1 MKPVLKLFAG
11 LMMLVTAVA
20 SAEVRIV
27 IDQGVDTARPIAV
40 VPFKWTG
47 SGNPPD
53 NVAEIVAADLR
64 NSGKFNPIPPARMPQ
79 QPSSTSEVNPALWS
93 VMGIDAIVVG
103 QVQAGADGNYLI
115 SYQLVDTAGSPGT
128 VLETNQYRVT
138 KQWIRY
144 AAHTISDMVFERLT
158 GIKGAFR
165 TRIAY
170 VVQTNG
176 GRYPYELR
184 VSDYDGFNQFVVHR
198 SPEPIMSPAWTKDGR
213 KLAYVTFENRRSQ
226 LMMQDLSTSQRKV
239 LTSFP
244 RHNGAPSFSPD
255 GTKMAFALSKDGS
268 LKLYVMDLAS
278 GQIRRV
284 TEGRF
289 NDTEPSWYPDS
300 QSIAFTSDR
309 GGRPQIYKLN
319 LASGAVERLTWEGA
333 QNQNGEISPDGK
345 ALYMVSSAGSGQ
357 HIAKQDLDTGSVE
370 VLTNTFLDETPSV
383 SPNGIM
389 LIYGSTQ
396 GLGRVLNL
404 VSTDGRFKARVPA
417 TDGQVKF
424 PAWSPYL

>member
-1 MKPVLKLFAG
+1 
-11 LMMLVTAVA
+11 
-20 SAEVRIV
+20 
-27 IDQGVDTARPIAV
+27 
-40 VPFKWTG
+40 
-47 SGNPPD
+47 
-53 NVAEIVAADLR
+53 
-64 NSGKFNPIPPARMPQ
+64 
-79 QPSSTSEVNPALWS
+79 
-93 VMGIDAIVVG
+93 
-103 QVQAGADGNYLI
+103 
-115 SYQLVDTAGSPGT
+115 
-128 VLETNQYRVT
+128 
-138 KQWIRY
+138 
-144 AAHTISDMVFERLT
+144 
-158 GIKGAFR
+158 
-165 TRIAY
+165 
-170 VVQTNG
+170 
-176 GRYPYELR
+176 
-184 VSDYDGFNQFVVHR
+184 
-198 SPEPIMSPAWTKDGR
+198 
-213 KLAYVTFENRRSQ
+213 
-226 LMMQDLSTSQRKV
+226 
-239 LTSFP
+239 
-244 RHNGAPSFSPD
+244 
-255 GTKMAFALSKDGS
+255 GS
-268 LKLYVMDLAS
+268 LKLYVMDIAS

-345 ALYMVSSAGSGQ
+345 ALYMVSSTGSGQ